1 MTKLQIKYAE
11 YIASYPQY
19 TLCPKNGRPEYAFIG
34 RSNVGKSSLIN
45 MLLERKELARVSGK
59 PGKTQM
65 LNYYLINNEWYVVDL
80 PGYGYAKISK
90 TQRNK
95 WEKMINAF
103 LTHRDELVCAFVLI
117 DASIPPQKIDLEF
130 IDTLGKM
137 NVPFSIVFTK
147 VDKTRKIAQAEENIK
162 AFRKGLLETWDEL
175 PQQFITSAN
184 TSMGRDDILNYIY
197 YLNEDYVEF
206 HENL

>member
-1 MTKLQIKYAE
+1 MTNLTIKYAD

-19 TLCPKNGRPEYAFIG
+19 TLCPKDGKPEYAFIG

-45 MLLERKELARVSGK
+45 MLLKKKDLARVSSK

-65 LNYYLINNEWYVVDL
+65 LNYYMINGKWYIVDL

-90 TQRNK
+90 TQRHK
-95 WEKMINAF
+95 WEKMINAY
-103 LTHRDELVCAFVLI
+103 LTHREALVCAFVLI

-130 IDTLGKM
+130 INSLGKM

-147 VDKTRKIAQAEENIK
+147 TDKTRKMAQAEANIK
-162 AFRKGLLETWDEL
+162 AFRTQLLETWDAL

-184 TSMGRDDILNYIY
+184 KSTGRDDVLNYIY
-197 YLNEDYVEF
+197 HLNEDYIEF